1 MLILR
6 HIDRPAGMLT
16 SINAAELAFVYRDVV
31 DVARSRLEFT
41 ISTTCPVL
49 MSASLVAFSLYLTA
63 IATIYAFR
71 VLEKPACEDL
81 I

>member
-1 MLILR
+1 
-6 HIDRPAGMLT
+6 MLT

-31 DVARSRLEFT
+31 DVARSRLEFDYFYYLSCFDVCV
-41 ISTTCPVL
+41 IGGVP
-49 MSASLVAFSLYLTA
+49 LYLTA

-71 VLEKPACEDL
+71 VLEKPVREDL